1 MIIQTKYILTN
12 FIRDLMLLFDLIIL
26 LCVLLV
32 RSASTLRSLTQMT
45 LNKERWR
52 RPVILKTAS
61 GKQGG
66 IENSANQTQK

>member
-1 MIIQTKYILTN
+1 MIVQTKYIFTN
-12 FIRDLMLLFDLIIL
+12 FIRDLMLLFDLITL
-26 LCVLLV
+26 LCVLV